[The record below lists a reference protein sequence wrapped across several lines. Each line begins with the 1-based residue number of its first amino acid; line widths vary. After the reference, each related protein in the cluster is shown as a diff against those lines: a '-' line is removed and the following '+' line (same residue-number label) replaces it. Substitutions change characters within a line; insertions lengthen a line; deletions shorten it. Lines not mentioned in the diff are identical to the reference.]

1 MKIGM
6 SHGAG
11 GEVMGNLIS
20 QTILNN
26 LSKKSVE
33 GGYGLDALDDGA
45 TIPLGDYE
53 IVVTTDGHT
62 VNPLFFPGGDIG
74 RISAAGTINDVSVM
88 GAKPLAI
95 SNAMILQEGFPIED
109 LDRIIKSLSDTCE
122 EADVAVI
129 TGDHGMSLMSFR
141 EGFGFETELKSDVAP
156 MWGIIS
162 KALEV
167 GGVTAMKDPTRGG
180 LANCINEMARK
191 SGVGIM
197 LKDEAI
203 PVKEAVRAASDMLGI
218 DPYEV
223 ANEGKVLMG
232 VKAEKAEEV
241 LAAIKTDKYGKDAA
255 IIGEVID
262 DDKVLIET
270 GIGGVRILETP
281 IADPVPR
288 VC

>member
-95 SNAMILQEGFPIED
+95 SNAMILQEGFPSFMLSGLPGDLIEIVSD
-109 LDRIIKSLSDTCE
+109 SAVLGCQFAERSEQIIVHQRCNDNGTDDCIGKSFTNECRLIHSVYFQT
-122 EADVAVI
+122 
-129 TGDHGMSLMSFR
+129 
-141 EGFGFETELKSDVAP
+141 
-156 MWGIIS
+156 
-162 KALEV
+162 ALEV
-167 GGVTAMKDPTRGG
+167 LIFFIVQARLDDVMSLRGV
-180 LANCINEMARK
+180 
-191 SGVGIM
+191 VGF
-197 LKDEAI
+197 
-203 PVKEAVRAASDMLGI
+203 
-218 DPYEV
+218 
-223 ANEGKVLMG
+223 
-232 VKAEKAEEV
+232 
-241 LAAIKTDKYGKDAA
+241 
-255 IIGEVID
+255 
-262 DDKVLIET
+262 
-270 GIGGVRILETP
+270 
-281 IADPVPR
+281 
-288 VC
+288 CH